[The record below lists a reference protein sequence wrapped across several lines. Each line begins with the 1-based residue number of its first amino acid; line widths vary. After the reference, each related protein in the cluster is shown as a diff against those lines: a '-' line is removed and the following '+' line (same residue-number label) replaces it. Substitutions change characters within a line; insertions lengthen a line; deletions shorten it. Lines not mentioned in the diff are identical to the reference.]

1 MRITQSMMQQTA
13 IDDMQTNLLRLS
25 KTQRRAVTGKRVS
38 RPEDDPFAVEQ
49 SMGFRARIKAGDSV
63 LRNIG
68 LAQDWLNGTDKALN
82 DMTDILQRAQS
93 LAAKGASETL
103 GADERVSV
111 ATEVDQ
117 VLEEAYA
124 IANTKH
130 GDQFLFAGFQ
140 INTQP
145 FQRVPATGPMT
156 SVTYNGDNGDM
167 LREAEPGINIS
178 INTRGNPLLTEA
190 LEKLIE
196 LRDSLTASPFSTDN
210 VMSIHSDL
218 KSKMNEI
225 LDTEAIVGT
234 KLRRLQTTADRVSE
248 AQNGLES
255 LLSDAEDADM
265 IETISTLQQQQFAY
279 QTALSV
285 NAKVVDMS
293 LLDFLR

>member
-1 MRITQSMMQQTA
+1 MRITQSMIQQTA

-25 KTQRRAVTGKRVS
+25 KTQRQAVTGKRVS

-49 SMGFRARIKAGDSV
+49 SMGFRTNIKAGDSV

-68 LAQDWLNGTDKALN
+68 LAQDWLNGTDKSLN

-93 LAAKGASETL
+93 LAIKGANETL
-103 GADERVSV
+103 GADERASV

-117 VLEEAYA
+117 ILEEALA
-124 IANTKH
+124 IGNTRH
-130 GDQFLFAGFQ
+130 GDQYLFSGFQ

-156 SVTYNGDNGDM
+156 GVTYNGDNGDM

-178 INTRGNPLLTEA
+178 VNTKGDPLLTEA
-190 LEKLIE
+190 MQKLIE
-196 LRDSLTASPFSTDN
+196 LRDSLTATPFSPDD
-210 VMSIHSDL
+210 VMTIHGDL
-218 KSKMNEI
+218 KTKMNEI

-248 AQNGLES
+248 AQDGLKA

-265 IETISTLQQQQFAY
+265 VETISTLQQQQFMY
-279 QTALSV
+279 QNALSV